1 MPYQLSVPVAAPP
14 TAVRDAAREL
24 FNAVDRD
31 GELALT
37 LAGLPHGDLRVQAH
51 IRSVDDGTEVEIEA
65 DPPPRIPYFHWFFAW
80 LINRD
85 SRRELAHAGARL
97 AAAAEG
103 RPLPEAPSRRSS
115 GLAPPVRF
123 DHEQRSAIAT
133 VAAMVLIAGLGAS
146 LFSQNVDFIADG
158 FDVDN
163 RAVGIGSAVTR
174 VGVVVALAAAA
185 LADRVGRR
193 RLLLTSVAGICG
205 ASLFSGL
212 SPTYEV
218 FVGFQLLARGF
229 FNAVLI
235 VGTIVAVEEA
245 PERGRAYAIA
255 MVTLA
260 WGAGG
265 AVATLLLPLG
275 DVGESTWRISFLVAG
290 AAALLLPGFSR
301 NLGETKRYTS
311 LVERFAPTG
320 QIGELI
326 TVRYRGRLILALVM
340 TYLLQVLAAPSAQFT
355 NRYLGDERGFSG
367 LDIAVFLAVVAGIP
381 GLLGLLWGGRLA
393 ESVGRKPT
401 AMWATLGGV
410 GAVVVFFL
418 VDGPLLWVAGTFNA
432 LLGAMAA
439 TAMRAFGPELFP
451 TEVRGT
457 ANAAILLSGLLG
469 SATGLVVAGAL
480 AEGMEL
486 GSAIAWVAIAPV
498 IAVALVPFLPEA
510 RARDLDVVSPPLV

>member
-1 MPYQLSVPVAAPP
+1 MPYELSTPTAASP
-14 TAVRDAAREL
+14 TAVRHSAREL
-24 FNAVDRD
+24 YDAVDDEGR
-31 GELALT
+31 LHFTLT
-37 LAGLPHGDLRVQAH
+37 DLPHGDL
-51 IRSVDDGTEVEIEA
+51 SVRAGLRRIDGGTEIELAA
-65 DPPPRIPYFHWFFAW
+65 DAPPRVPYFHWVFAW
-80 LINRD
+80 LLNRD
-85 SRRELAHAGARL
+85 FRRELAHAAARL
-97 AAAAEG
+97 VAVAEG
-103 RPLPEAPSRRSS
+103 REPPEPPSRRPSP
-115 GLAPPVRF
+115 LAPPVRF
-123 DHEQRSAIAT
+123 DHEQSSTIAT

-163 RAVGIGSAVTR
+163 QAIGIGSAVTR
-174 VGVVVALAAAA
+174 VGVVVALVAAAM
-185 LADRVGRR
+185 ADRVGRR
-193 RLLLTSVAGICG
+193 RLLL
-205 ASLFSGL
+205 ASLGGVCASSLLSGL
-212 SPTYEV
+212 SPTYEA

-235 VGTIVAVEEA
+235 VATIVAVEEA

-265 AVATLLLPLG
+265 AVATVLLPLG
-275 DVGESTWRISFLVAG
+275 DVGGPAWRISFIVAG

-301 NLGETKRYTS
+301 NLGETKRYAS
-311 LVERFAPTG
+311 LVQRFAPTG
-320 QIGELI
+320 RIGELF
-326 TVRYRGRLILALVM
+326 TARYRGRLLLALVM

-367 LDIAVFLAVVAGIP
+367 LEIAAFLAIVAGFP
-381 GLLGLLWGGRLA
+381 GLIGLLWGGRLA

-401 AMWATLGGV
+401 AMWATLGAV

-418 VDGPLLWVAGTFNA
+418 TDGVLLWIAGTFNA

-457 ANAAILLSGLLG
+457 ANAAILLTGLLG
-469 SATGLVVAGAL
+469 SASGLVVAGAL

-498 IAVALVPFLPEA
+498 VAVALVPFLPEA
-510 RARDLDVVSPPLV
+510 RRRDLDVVSPPLV